1 MVYTFSVVDVK
12 EYISSGILESVVLG
26 FASEQERQEVSCM
39 SHIYPEVQEEMTAIE
54 VSFEKMVF
62 QSAIAPA
69 AHLRAAILAAIANE
83 PQLPATP
90 GQQEA
95 KIVQMQPGSTANLW
109 KWVAAASVV
118 IMIGATVLWIGA
130 YNNSAELSGQLAA
143 VKKDQNKNE
152 QLMTAMKVE
161 QQRLA
166 DIQSV
171 VSDGSMKKI
180 VMAGTPRDPNAA
192 VSVMWSDNGK
202 KAVMVAA
209 AITPPPTDMQY
220 QLWAIADGKPVSLGV
235 FDYDEITK
243 MTEPFEVDLENIAMF
258 AITLEKR
265 GGVASPTM
273 ENMVV
278 AGAVN
283 G

>member
-1 MVYTFSVVDVK
+1 MVYTFGVVDVK
-12 EYISSGILESVVLG
+12 EYISSGILESVILG
-26 FASEQERQEVSCM
+26 FASDQERQEVSCM
-39 SHIYPEVQEEMTAIE
+39 SHIYPEIQEEMSAIE
-54 VSFEKMVF
+54 ISFEKMLF

-83 PQLPATP
+83 PQIPAENE
-90 GQQEA
+90 QKEA
-95 KIVQMQPGSTANLW
+95 KIVQMQPSSGNPW
-109 KWVAAASVV
+109 KFVAAAS
-118 IMIGATVLWIGA
+118 IILTIGTTALWFTS
-130 YNNSAELSGQLAA
+130 YNQSNQLAGQLAEMEQ
-143 VKKDQNKNE
+143 KQNQNE
-152 QLMTAMKVE
+152 QTMTAMKVE
-161 QQRLA
+161 QERMSA
-166 DIQSV
+166 IQSV

-180 VMAGTPRDPNAA
+180 VMAGTQKDPGSS

-243 MTEPFEVDLENIAMF
+243 MTEPFEVNANNISAF
-258 AITLEKR
+258 AITIEKR

-273 ENMVV
+273 SNMIVL
-278 AGAVN
+278 GAVS
-283 G
+283 